1 MIDLTGPVQ
10 ITDDLWW
17 VGTKNTHKKLQCNPY
32 LFVHENSGV
41 LFDPGSTLD
50 GQEVLRKVQ
59 SLIPIENLEAIV
71 LSHQDP
77 DLCTAIPFFEEAGFK
92 GVLCCHERASLIIQ
106 YYGFSSP
113 FYPVNHHS
121 FSYVTKTGKAIGFIF
136 APYLHFPGAIMSY
149 LPLQQ
154 VLISGDVF
162 GSITADWQ
170 LYADEH
176 YLDGMIAF
184 HEEYMPS
191 HEILASTMQNLKS
204 YPIKMICPQH
214 GSVINNDIERYI
226 NTLENLRCGLFVES
240 TKKDLP
246 KQGGVRLLLDQLI
259 KRLITIFGSDQ
270 IKMLFKDSPFTVDM
284 RKKQITKTTVANEE
298 LWETFFSF
306 LEERK
311 GVSFL
316 SAIAPLS
323 ERLSNDYD
331 IPLPATFSSLLFA
344 KQQEIEER
352 KSELQE
358 IHKKLF
364 SLQRSLYLDTTTNLY
379 NQEFYQV
386 YLEREL
392 SDVLK
397 KNSRLEVLVVSID
410 NLERINLDHGNQEG
424 DKTML
429 LLGQLLASQELQH
442 SVICRLSGGVFALVY
457 TAIPLEETVVRA
469 TNLRNIIAQDE
480 RFITPISVSIGIYGS
495 DELPKSIRADIPQCA
510 SVITQSALFRLRL
523 AKKQG
528 TGAIISSS
536 TSQASSK
543 SALTVVVVDN
553 PGFDRDLIVQALKR
567 EQYRVLVADNGLAAK
582 ELILQSHPDL
592 ILCELLIGKL
602 SGLTLRKELLKQTN
616 FGVIPF
622 VLMSINK
629 NEQTITR
636 AFELQIKHFLK
647 RPVARFELVGLINLL
662 MRMGG

>member
-10 ITDDLWW
+10 ITANLWW
-17 VGTKNTHKKLQCNPY
+17 VGTKNTHEKLQCNPF
-32 LFVHENSGV
+32 LFLHENSGV

-50 GQEVLRKVQ
+50 GQEVLGKVQ

-77 DLCTAIPFFEEAGFK
+77 DLCTAIPFFENAGFK

-106 YYGFSSP
+106 YYGFSSS
-113 FYPVNHHS
+113 FYLVNHHS

-162 GSITADWQ
+162 GAITADWQ
-170 LYADEH
+170 LYADEQ

-214 GSVINNDIERYI
+214 GSIINNDIERYI
-226 NTLENLRCGLFVES
+226 NTLEKLRCGLFVES
-240 TKKDLP
+240 TIKELP
-246 KQGGVRLLLDQLI
+246 KPEGIRLLLDQLI
-259 KRLITIFGSDQ
+259 KRLITIFGSEK
-270 IKMLFKDSPFTVDM
+270 IKTLFKDSPFTVDV

-311 GVSFL
+311 GISYL
-316 SAIAPLS
+316 SAIASLS
-323 ERLSNDYD
+323 ERLSDEYG
-331 IPLPATFSSLLFA
+331 IALPTTFSSLIFA

-364 SLQRSLYLDTTTNLY
+364 SLQRSLYLDITTNLY
-379 NQEFYQV
+379 NQEFYHT
-386 YLEREL
+386 YLKQEL
-392 SDVLK
+392 TEILK
-397 KNSRLEVLVVSID
+397 KNSRLTVLVVSID

-429 LLGQLLASQELQH
+429 LLAQLLVNQESQH
-442 SVICRLSGGVFALVY
+442 AVISRLSGSVFALLF
-457 TAIPLEETVVRA
+457 TAISLEETIGRA

-480 RFITPISVSIGIYGS
+480 RFIIPISVSIGLYCS
-495 DELPKSIRADIPQCA
+495 EELPKSIRTDIQQCA
-510 SVITQSALFRLRL
+510 SVMTQSAMFRLRL

-528 TGAIISSS
+528 NGVIISNS

-543 SALTVVVVDN
+543 SALTIVVVDN

-567 EQYRVLVADNGLAAK
+567 EQYRVLVADNGLIAK

-592 ILCELLIGKL
+592 ILCELLIAKL

-616 FGVIPF
+616 FGTIPF
-622 VLMSINK
+622 LLMSINK
-629 NEQTITR
+629 NEQTISR
-636 AFELQIKHFLK
+636 AYELQIKHFLK